1 MKNYIPFVLLF
12 AVLLSLVGCT
22 NGAQTTNTE
31 SETNQSS
38 STNSESE
45 TNQSSRTQREILKIR
60 SFAESMGDESS
71 LIEPEVRQI
80 SISYDSLSEIE
91 TRKYD
96 GEDQLHVFAKYI
108 EDELGIQLSDKWTV
122 LAHFYDEEKTVGMVK
137 FQYWIGNISTNK
149 CVTFNVDHGTA
160 NMVLFTCLD
169 ESIDEDSLLARIPL
183 FEARYEQEKLEV
195 KDGQKL
201 IDETIS
207 YAYYYN
213 TANLMYT
220 YNVFF
225 QYGEE
230 GVINNE
236 YGTECYIDENGYA
249 VDINASSSAN

>member
-1 MKNYIPFVLLF
+1 MRKYTQIIAILTILL
-12 AVLLSLVGCT
+12 LLAGCSNGNQST
-22 NGAQTTNTE
+22 NAG
-31 SETNQSS
+31 SETVPSS
-38 STNSESE
+38 SV
-45 TNQSSRTQREILKIR
+45 QKDILKVQP
-60 SFAESMGDESS
+60 FNETMVDESN
-71 LIEPEVRQI
+71 LCEPEVRQI
-80 SISYDSLSEIE
+80 CLTYDSISEIE
-91 TRKYD
+91 NKKYD
-96 GEDQLHVFAKYI
+96 GGEQLHVFAEYI

-137 FQYWIGNISTNK
+137 FQYWIGNIGTNK

-183 FEARYEQEKLEV
+183 FEARYEQEKLEL

-213 TANLMYT
+213 TGNLMYT

-230 GVINNE
+230 GVINNG

-249 VDINASSSAN
+249 VEVN